1 MMVYRS
7 TSTYLGLGFR
17 LGSLTHT
24 AGYAAFTFTRAIMK
38 DNPGG
43 YLKMYWI
50 PFLLKGTPK
59 EEASNHY
66 EFFPICILLTL
77 PCKTAPS
84 KFEFINIFNQRNYN
98 SFQLNS
104 ISKSRNVCGNATARI
119 AFKLYPDTIFI
130 VWLFERGT
138 HDLGATFDS
147 EEISFTREFGTIS
160 MGKELITVRYQY
172 KYHMSSLRLNYQYHY
187 LKIKKLAFLC

>member
-24 AGYAAFTFTRAIMK
+24 AGYAAFTFTQAIMK

-50 PFLLKGTPK
+50 PHLLKGTPK

-66 EFFPICILLTL
+66 EFFPICILLTS

-84 KFEFINIFNQRNYN
+84 KFEFTNIFSQRNYN
-98 SFQLNS
+98 SFLQSLEMFVAMPQLELPLS
-104 ISKSRNVCGNATARI
+104 
-119 AFKLYPDTIFI
+119 FI
-130 VWLFERGT
+130 QTPFSLF
-138 HDLGATFDS
+138 DCW
-147 EEISFTREFGTIS
+147 REVH
-160 MGKELITVRYQY
+160 MNWVPLLIVKR
-172 KYHMSSLRLNYQYHY
+172 
-187 LKIKKLAFLC
+187 